1 MGASDTNRV
10 VVGISTRALFDLNT
24 ENQIFEE
31 NGLDA
36 FFNYQRE
43 HESKAPAPGLAL
55 PLAKA
60 LLGLGDDAVELVL
73 MSRNHPQVT
82 LRVFKAIET
91 YSLTVGRAA
100 LVGGAPLAPYLD
112 AFDVDLFLSANR
124 DDVQAAA
131 NKGIAA
137 GLVYSVPD
145 EPPREIDQIRIAF
158 DGDCVLFSNEAQ
170 QIWDEQGAEAFYAHE
185 RANAMRA
192 LPDGPF
198 AEFLRLLNR
207 VQKTDPVKSPFRI
220 ALVTARQT
228 KVHERALRTFDA
240 WGVRIDEGFFLG
252 RTPKEKVLR
261 VFRPHIFFD
270 DQELNCTRAAS
281 TVPTAQV
288 LLPGLEIAP
297 EAAEVFVSASVPTDD
312 REPKDRFLLTC
323 KVVLKT
329 DFPDR
334 KEELREWYQTN
345 LVNMEPAS
353 REAFLSELEESVGST
368 PKGKGR
374 RASAKSNSDPAKLL
388 TFLGRLARKHGTTA
402 N

>member
-1 MGASDTNRV
+1 
-10 VVGISTRALFDLNT
+10 
-24 ENQIFEE
+24 
-31 NGLDA
+31 
-36 FFNYQRE
+36 
-43 HESKAPAPGLAL
+43 
-55 PLAKA
+55 
-60 LLGLGDDAVELVL
+60 
-73 MSRNHPQVT
+73 
-82 LRVFKAIET
+82 
-91 YSLTVGRAA
+91 
-100 LVGGAPLAPYLD
+100 
-112 AFDVDLFLSANR
+112 
-124 DDVQAAA
+124 
-131 NKGIAA
+131 
-137 GLVYSVPD
+137 
-145 EPPREIDQIRIAF
+145 
-158 DGDCVLFSNEAQ
+158 
-170 QIWDEQGAEAFYAHE
+170 
-185 RANAMRA
+185 MRA

-252 RTPKEKVLR
+252 PNSQRKKSFEYSARTSSSTIKSSIARGQRQLS
-261 VFRPHIFFD
+261 RPRRCSF
-270 DQELNCTRAAS
+270 
-281 TVPTAQV
+281 
-288 LLPGLEIAP
+288 PGLKIAP

-329 DFPDR
+329 DSPNC

-353 REAFLSELEESVGST
+353 REAFLSEFEESVGST

-388 TFLGRLARKHGTTA
+388 TFLGRLARKHGTTE

>member
-1 MGASDTNRV
+1 
-10 VVGISTRALFDLNT
+10 
-24 ENQIFEE
+24 
-31 NGLDA
+31 
-36 FFNYQRE
+36 
-43 HESKAPAPGLAL
+43 
-55 PLAKA
+55 
-60 LLGLGDDAVELVL
+60 
-73 MSRNHPQVT
+73 
-82 LRVFKAIET
+82 
-91 YSLTVGRAA
+91 
-100 LVGGAPLAPYLD
+100 
-112 AFDVDLFLSANR
+112 
-124 DDVQAAA
+124 
-131 NKGIAA
+131 
-137 GLVYSVPD
+137 
-145 EPPREIDQIRIAF
+145 
-158 DGDCVLFSNEAQ
+158 
-170 QIWDEQGAEAFYAHE
+170 
-185 RANAMRA
+185 MRA

-220 ALVTARQT
+220 ALATARQT

-334 KEELREWYQTN
+334 KEEFREWYQTN

-388 TFLGRLARKHGTTA
+388 TFLGRLARKHGTTE